1 MVMTNLMKNRWWIY
15 QAERF
20 PVLAHGP
27 MVIIFCLSVM
37 LFSSLQANETPAF
50 YAVAGAAIS
59 ALIFFFQLRVADEFK
74 DLEIDSKYRP
84 HRPVPSGLVR
94 LDELARLAVLGAAI
108 QFLIAVSFDFGLIP
122 ILILVWAYIGL
133 MTREFFAPEWLQR
146 RPAIYL
152 VSHML
157 VMPFI
162 ALYVSAFDWLCDCRA
177 IPAGIGWLLLLS
189 FGCGL
194 VLEIGRKIRSPN
206 AEQEG
211 VETYSALWGRGVALS
226 IWGVSVAIAVTA
238 YSKAAGLISES
249 DAFYGLGNG
258 VLLFA
263 MIIVILFGT
272 SNRQESKGKIV
283 ESGSGLVAMALY
295 LGLGPIQALLA

>member
-94 LDELARLAVLGAAI
+94 LDELARLAVL
-108 QFLIAVSFDFGLIP
+108 
-122 ILILVWAYIGL
+122 
-133 MTREFFAPEWLQR
+133 APEWLQR

-258 VLLFA
+258 VPLFA